1 MGEPKAEGMT
11 YRRSGVDIIEEGD
24 AIRALIGQL
33 RFKRKDWGAPAGPE
47 GHFTG
52 LIDFGEWYLSLCT
65 DGVGSKIKI
74 AEEMGKYDTIGIDCI
89 AMNVNDMICIGA
101 EPLAFVDYVAS
112 DHPTPA
118 VLSEVGKG
126 LNAGAEQ
133 SNVSIIGGETASLP
147 DMVKGLDLAGTCLGA
162 VKKGDVVKSARMVPG
177 DAIIGLPST
186 GVHSNGYTLVRRIVS
201 DSGLDHHMT
210 LDEVVGSKAW
220 KDARKAH
227 SDEAAVEGWASE
239 SGSRPLGYE
248 LLEPTRIYVR
258 GVMEMF
264 KRVPREDVKGLANIT
279 GGGLRNICRLRGDL
293 GYVFDD
299 PLPVLPVFSLLRT
312 LGRVKASDMY
322 QTLNMGLGFTIVVS
336 PGSLEEAL
344 DALSVYG
351 AKLVGHV
358 RKGPGVSDPN
368 AGVEYEGYV

>member
-1 MGEPKAEGMT
+1 MGTVKAEGMT
-11 YRRSGVDIIEEGD
+11 YKRSGVDIMGEGD

-33 RFKRKDWGAPAGPE
+33 KFKRKDWGAPAGPE

-74 AEEMGKYDTIGIDCI
+74 AEAMGKYDTIGIDCM

-101 EPLAFVDYVAS
+101 EPLAFVDYVAM
-112 DHPTPA
+112 DHPTA
-118 VLSEVGKG
+118 SILKEVGKG
-126 LNAGAEQ
+126 LNEGARQ
-133 SNVSIIGGETASLP
+133 ANVSVIGGETASLP

-162 VKKGDVVKSARMVPG
+162 VKKKDVVKSTRMVPG
-177 DAIIGLPST
+177 DVIIGLPSS
-186 GVHSNGYTLVRRIVS
+186 GVHSNGFTLVRRIIES
-201 DSGLDHHMT
+201 ADLDYSQT
-210 LDEVVGSKAW
+210 LEEIVASTAW
-220 KDARKAH
+220 KGAKKTASDRK
-227 SDEAAVEGWASE
+227 AVEGWALE
-239 SGSRPLGYE
+239 HAEKRLGLE

-258 GVMEMF
+258 GVMDMF
-264 KRVPREDVKGLANIT
+264 DRVPREDVKGLANIT
-279 GGGLRNICRLRGDL
+279 GGGLRNICRLRADL

-299 PLPVLPVFSLLRT
+299 PLPVLPVFSLLRS
-312 LGRVKASDMY
+312 LGGVEASEMY

-336 PGSLEEAL
+336 RDSAEGAL

-351 AKLVGHV
+351 AKVVGKV
-358 RKGPGVSDPN
+358 RKGPGVADPK